1 MYFVRPAIAAAVFVG
16 GMGNAPP
23 KPTEQPRLPRISGPL
38 AEMPTS
44 HAFSAS
50 ASQERPLYL
59 SRFGYVEQE
68 YLVSGEARVFEWSD
82 GSGRKVLAQGPYVT
96 RILFR
101 RPKDDSRFNGTA
113 IVEPFNPSSPV
124 DLPIMWAESY
134 QQFISDGY
142 AWVGVTIKP
151 NTIKSLKKYDP
162 ARYATLG
169 MPNPRS
175 GTRKRC
181 CDDRLPRHR
190 PRQDHPAS

>member
-1 MYFVRPAIAAAVFVG
+1 MEAA
-16 GMGNAPP
+16 
-23 KPTEQPRLPRISGPL
+23 
-38 AEMPTS
+38 
-44 HAFSAS
+44 
-50 ASQERPLYL
+50 
-59 SRFGYVEQE
+59 
-68 YLVSGEARVFEWSD
+68 D
-82 GSGRKVLAQGPYVT
+82 DSGRKVLAQGPYVT
-96 RILFR
+96 RILVR

-169 MPNPRS
+169 MPSPRS
-175 GTRKRC
+175 GPACSATEINPWAQPTTLADETGLAWDMLSEVGMLLTSYSPEIPLSRPAKRLYMTGQSQTAGYA
-181 CDDRLPRHR
+181 RAF
-190 PRQDHPAS
+190 ASMFARTVAGPEGKPLYDAYL